1 LTDQADFALDLH
13 RVAVPDPSQNACWS
27 PFSVASALALARE
40 AARGETRAELDGLL
54 RGFDA
59 SDALDVPELAVANTL
74 WADDDLT
81 LNPDFALTDSV
92 RRTAFSDPRT
102 VRKLVNTDVAESTR
116 GRIPELL
123 TGPPPP
129 DAAAI
134 IVNALYLKVGW
145 LNPFAAWETAD
156 RPFHAPGGDVD
167 VPTMKVTE
175 KFRYAR
181 HDGWQTVVL
190 PAASGVEAVILLPD
204 TSLEQP
210 LDKSVLQEGNRV
222 NLELSLPK
230 VDVREKFQLKNV
242 LERLGVRRMFA
253 RNADF
258 SGLSPDQRLFVDDV
272 IHEAVLRLDEE
283 GLEGAAATAV
293 TFRTV
298 SFEMPTEP
306 IVVNV
311 DRPFLLL
318 VRHPA
323 SGVVYFSARVTDP
336 S

>member
-1 LTDQADFALDLH
+1 VTDQAQFALTVH
-13 RVAVPDPSQNACWS
+13 RVAVPDPSSNACWS
-27 PFSVASALALARE
+27 PFSVASALALAQE
-40 AARGETRAELDGLL
+40 AARGETRAELDRLL
-54 RGFDA
+54 AGFNP

-74 WADDDLT
+74 WADDELT
-81 LNPDFALTDSV
+81 LNPDFSLTKSV
-92 RRTAFSDPRT
+92 RRTAFSDPTT
-102 VRKLVNTDVAESTR
+102 VRKLVNTDVAETTR
-116 GRIPELL
+116 GLIPELL
-123 TGPPPP
+123 TSPPPP

-145 LNPFAAWETAD
+145 LNPFSAWETAPQ
-156 RPFHAPGGDVD
+156 PFHAPGGDVD

-210 LDKSVLQEGNRV
+210 LDPSVLEASDRT

-230 VDVREKFQLKNV
+230 VDVREKFQLKGV
-242 LERLGVRRMFA
+242 LEQLGVRRMFT
-253 RNADF
+253 RDADF
-258 SGLSPDQRLFVDDV
+258 SGLSPDERLFVDDV
-272 IHEAVLRLDEE
+272 LHEAVLRLDEE

-298 SFEMPTEP
+298 SLEIPTEP

-311 DRPFLLL
+311 DRPFLLA
-318 VRHPA
+318 VRHA
-323 SGVVYFSARVTDP
+323 RSKAVYFLAQIARP
-336 S
+336 

>member
-1 LTDQADFALDLH
+1 MTDQADFALTVH
-13 RVAVPDPSQNACWS
+13 RVAVPDPASNACWS

-40 AARGETRAELDGLL
+40 AARGETRAELDQLL
-54 RGFDA
+54 TDFDP
-59 SDALDVPELAVANTL
+59 SDSLDVPELAVANTL

-81 LNPDFALTDSV
+81 LNPDFSLTGSV
-92 RRTAFSDPRT
+92 RRTAFNDPMT
-102 VRKLVNTDVAESTR
+102 VRKLVNTDVAETTR
-116 GRIPELL
+116 GLIPELL
-123 TGPPPP
+123 TSPPPP

-145 LNPFAAWETAD
+145 LNPFSSWETAPK
-156 RPFHAPGGDVD
+156 PFHAPGGDVD

-181 HDGWQTVVL
+181 HEGWQTVVL

-210 LDKSVLQEGNRV
+210 LDPSVLQATDRV
-222 NLELSLPK
+222 NIELSLPK

-242 LERLGVRRMFA
+242 LERLGVQRMFT
-253 RNADF
+253 RTADF
-258 SGLSPDQRLFVDDV
+258 TGLSPDERLFVDDV

-298 SFEMPTEP
+298 SFEIPVEP
-306 IVVNV
+306 IVVEV
-311 DRPFLLL
+311 DRPFLLV
-318 VRHPA
+318 VRHA
-323 SGVVYFSARVTDP
+323 RSKAIYFLAQIARP
-336 S
+336 

>member
-1 LTDQADFALDLH
+1 MTDQADFALTMH
-13 RVAVPDPSQNACWS
+13 RVAVPDPSSNACWS

-40 AARGETRAELDGLL
+40 AARGETRTELDRLL
-54 RGFDA
+54 TDFDA
-59 SDALDVPELAVANTL
+59 TDALGVPELAVANTL
-74 WADDDLT
+74 WADDDLA
-81 LNPDFALTDSV
+81 LNPDFSLTKSV
-92 RRTAFSDPRT
+92 RRTAFSDPTT
-102 VRKLVNTDVAESTR
+102 VRKLVNTDVAETTR
-116 GRIPELL
+116 GLIPELL
-123 TGPPPP
+123 TNPPSP

-145 LNPFAAWETAD
+145 LNPFAAWETAPK
-156 RPFHAPGGDVD
+156 PFHSPRGAVD

-175 KFRYAR
+175 KFRYAHR
-181 HDGWQTVVL
+181 NGWQTVVL

-204 TSLEQP
+204 ESLEQP
-210 LDKSVLQEGNRV
+210 LDPSVFEATART

-230 VDVREKFQLKNV
+230 VDVREKFQLKSV
-242 LERLGVRRMFA
+242 LERLGVRRMFS

-258 SGLSPDQRLFVDDV
+258 SGLSPDERLFVDDV

-298 SFEMPTEP
+298 SIEIPTEP

-311 DRPFLLL
+311 DRPFLLA
-318 VRHPA
+318 VRHA
-323 SGVVYFSARVTDP
+323 RSGAIYFLAQVARP
-336 S
+336 

>member
-1 LTDQADFALDLH
+1 MTDQADFALTMH
-13 RVAVPDPSQNACWS
+13 RVAVPDPSSNACWS

-40 AARGETRAELDGLL
+40 AARGETRSELDALL
-54 RGFDA
+54 AGFDA
-59 SDALDVPELAVANTL
+59 TDALDVPELAVANTL

-81 LNPDFALTDSV
+81 LNPDFSLTSSV
-92 RRTAFSDPRT
+92 RRTAFSDPAT
-102 VRKLVNTDVAESTR
+102 VRKMVNTDVAETTR
-116 GRIPELL
+116 GLIPELL
-123 TGPPPP
+123 TDAPPA

-145 LNPFAAWETAD
+145 LNAFSAWETAD
-156 RPFHAPGGDVD
+156 RPFHAPGGDVS

-181 HDGWQTVVL
+181 HDGWQTIVL
-190 PAASGVEAVILLPD
+190 PADSGVEAVILLPD
-204 TSLEQP
+204 TSLDQP
-210 LDKSVLQEGNRV
+210 LDRSVLQAANRV

-230 VDVREKFQLKNV
+230 VDVREKFQLRGV

-253 RNADF
+253 RDADF
-258 SGLSPDQRLFVDDV
+258 SGLSPDERLFVDDV

-298 SFEMPTEP
+298 SIEIPAEP

-311 DRPFLLL
+311 DRPFLLA
-318 VRHPA
+318 VRHA
-323 SGVVYFSARVTDP
+323 RSGAVYFLAQVARP
-336 S
+336 

>member
-1 LTDQADFALDLH
+1 VTDQADFALTTH
-13 RVAVPDPSQNACWS
+13 RVAVPDPSTNACWS

-40 AARGETRAELDGLL
+40 AARGTTRAELDAYLGD
-54 RGFDA
+54 FDA
-59 SDALDVPELAVANTL
+59 TDALDVPELAVANTL
-74 WADDDLT
+74 WADDDLV
-81 LNPDFALTDSV
+81 LNPDFSLASSV
-92 RRTAFSDPRT
+92 RRTAFSDPST
-102 VRKLVNTDVAESTR
+102 VRKLVNTDVAETTR
-116 GRIPELL
+116 GLIPELL
-123 TGPPPP
+123 TDAPPA

-145 LNPFAAWETAD
+145 LNAFSAWETAS

-181 HDGWQTVVL
+181 HDGWQTIVL
-190 PAASGVEAVILLPD
+190 PADSGVEAVILLPD

-210 LDKSVLQEGNRV
+210 LDRSVLTATDRV

-230 VDVREKFQLKNV
+230 VDVREKFQLKGV
-242 LERLGVRRMFA
+242 LERLGVRSMFA
-253 RNADF
+253 RDADF
-258 SGLSPDQRLFVDDV
+258 SGLSPDDRLYVDDV

-298 SFEMPTEP
+298 SFEIPAEP

-311 DRPFLLL
+311 DRPFLLA
-318 VRHPA
+318 VRHA
-323 SGVVYFSARVTDP
+323 RSGAIYFLAQVARP
-336 S
+336 

>member
-1 LTDQADFALDLH
+1 VTDQADFALTMH
-13 RVAVPDPSQNACWS
+13 RVAVPDPSSNACWS

-40 AARGETRAELDGLL
+40 AARGETRTELDALL
-54 RGFDA
+54 KDFDA
-59 SDALDVPELAVANTL
+59 ADALDVPELAVANTL

-81 LNPDFALTDSV
+81 LNPDFSLTSSV
-92 RRTAFSDPRT
+92 RRTAFSDPAT
-102 VRKLVNTDVAESTR
+102 VRKLVNTDVAETTR
-116 GRIPELL
+116 GLIPELL
-123 TGPPPP
+123 ASPPPP

-145 LNPFAAWETAD
+145 LNPFAAWETAEK
-156 RPFHAPGGDVD
+156 PFHAPSGDVD

-181 HDGWQTVVL
+181 HDGWQTIVL
-190 PAASGVEAVILLPD
+190 PAASGVETVVLLPD
-204 TSLEQP
+204 ESLEQP
-210 LDKSVLQEGNRV
+210 LDPSVLEATGRV

-230 VDVREKFQLKNV
+230 VDVREKFQLKGV

-253 RNADF
+253 RDADF
-258 SGLSPDQRLFVDDV
+258 GGLSPDERLFVDDV

-298 SFEMPTEP
+298 SLEIPTEP
-306 IVVNV
+306 IVVTV
-311 DRPFLLL
+311 DRPFLLA
-318 VRHPA
+318 VRHA
-323 SGVVYFSARVTDP
+323 RSGAIYFLAQVARP
-336 S
+336 

>member
-1 LTDQADFALDLH
+1 MTDQAEFALDLH
-13 RVAVPDPSQNACWS
+13 RVAVPDPSSNACWS
-27 PFSVASALALARE
+27 PFSVASALALAQE

-81 LNPDFALTDSV
+81 LDPGFPLAGSV
-92 RRTAFSDPRT
+92 RRTAFSDPST
-102 VRKLVNTDVAESTR
+102 VRKLVNTDVAETTR
-116 GRIPELL
+116 GLIPELL
-123 TGPPPP
+123 DSPPPA

-145 LNPFAAWETAD
+145 LNAFSTGETAPK
-156 RPFHAPGGDVD
+156 PFHAPGGDVD

-181 HDGWQTVVL
+181 HDGWQTIVL
-190 PAASGVEAVILLPD
+190 PADSGVEAVVLLPD
-204 TSLEQP
+204 ESLEQP
-210 LDKSVLQEGNRV
+210 LTPAVFEAREFTR
-222 NLELSLPK
+222 LELSLPK
-230 VDVREKFQLKNV
+230 VDVREKLTLKSV
-242 LERLGVRRMFA
+242 VERLGVRRMFT

-258 SGLSPDQRLFVDDV
+258 SGLSPDERLFVDDV
-272 IHEAVLRLDEE
+272 VHEAVLRLDEE

-298 SFEMPTEP
+298 SFEIPADP
-306 IVVNV
+306 VVVDV
-311 DRPFLLL
+311 DRPFLLA
-318 VRHPA
+318 VRHA
-323 SGVVYFSARVTDP
+323 RSGAIYFLAQVARP
-336 S
+336 

>member
-1 LTDQADFALDLH
+1 MTDQADFALAVH
-13 RVAVPDPSQNACWS
+13 RVAVPDPSRNACWS

-40 AARGETRAELDGLL
+40 AARGETRAELDALL
-54 RGFDA
+54 TGFDA
-59 SDALDVPELAVANTL
+59 ADSLDVPELSVANTL

-81 LNPDFALTDSV
+81 LNPDFSLTESV
-92 RRTAFSDPRT
+92 RRTAFSDPQT
-102 VRKLVNTDVAESTR
+102 VRKLVNTDVAETTR
-116 GRIPELL
+116 GLIPELL
-123 TGPPPP
+123 TSPPPP

-145 LNPFAAWETAD
+145 LNPFAAGETAPQ
-156 RPFHAPGGDVD
+156 PFHAPGGDVD

-190 PAASGVEAVILLPD
+190 PAASGVEAVVLLPD
-204 TSLEQP
+204 TSLDQP
-210 LDKSVLQEGNRV
+210 LDPSVFDATSRV
-222 NLELSLPK
+222 NVELSLPK

-253 RNADF
+253 RDADF
-258 SGLSPDQRLFVDDV
+258 SGLSPDERLFVDDV
-272 IHEAVLRLDEE
+272 IHEAVLRVDEE

-298 SFEMPTEP
+298 SFEIPTDP
-306 IVVNV
+306 IVVTV
-311 DRPFLLL
+311 DRPFLLA
-318 VRHPA
+318 VRHA
-323 SGVVYFSARVTDP
+323 RSKAIYFLAQIARP
-336 S
+336 

>member
-1 LTDQADFALDLH
+1 VTDQADFALTMH
-13 RVAVPDPSQNACWS
+13 RVAVPDPSSNACWS

-54 RGFDA
+54 TDFDA
-59 SDALDVPELAVANTL
+59 ADALDVPELAVANTL

-81 LNPDFALTDSV
+81 LNPDFSLTKSV
-92 RRTAFSDPRT
+92 RRTDFTDPTT
-102 VRKLVNTDVAESTR
+102 VRKLVNTDVAETTR
-116 GRIPELL
+116 GLIPELL
-123 TGPPPP
+123 TSPPPP

-145 LNPFAAWETAD
+145 LNPFAAWETAPK
-156 RPFHAPGGDVD
+156 PFHAPGGDVD

-181 HDGWQTVVL
+181 HDGWQTIVL
-190 PAASGVEAVILLPD
+190 PAASGVETLILLPD

-210 LDKSVLQEGNRV
+210 LTPSVLEAANRV
-222 NLELSLPK
+222 NIELSLPK

-242 LERLGVRRMFA
+242 LERLGVRRMFS

-258 SGLSPDQRLFVDDV
+258 SGLSPDERLFVDDV

-298 SFEMPTEP
+298 SLELPTEP
-306 IVVNV
+306 IVVTV
-311 DRPFLLL
+311 DRPFLLV
-318 VRHPA
+318 VRHA
-323 SGVVYFSARVTDP
+323 RSKAIYFFAQVARP
-336 S
+336 

>member
-1 LTDQADFALDLH
+1 MTDQADFALTVH
-13 RVAVPDPSQNACWS
+13 RVAVPDPSSNACWS

-40 AARGETRAELDGLL
+40 AGRGETRAELDGLL

-74 WADDDLT
+74 WADDHLT
-81 LNPDFALTDSV
+81 LNPDFSLASSV
-92 RRTAFSDPRT
+92 RRTAFSDPTT
-102 VRKLVNTDVAESTR
+102 VRKLVNTDVAETTR
-116 GRIPELL
+116 GLIPELL
-123 TGPPPP
+123 ASPPPP

-156 RPFHAPGGDVD
+156 KPFHAPGGDVD

-181 HDGWQTVVL
+181 HEGWQTIVL

-210 LDKSVLQEGNRV
+210 FEESLLTARNYTR
-222 NLELSLPK
+222 LELSLPK
-230 VDVREKFQLKNV
+230 VDVRAKFNLKST
-242 LERLGVRRMFA
+242 LRRLGVERMFT
-253 RNADF
+253 READF
-258 SGLSPDQRLFVDDV
+258 SGLSPDERMFVDDV
-272 IHEAVLRLDEE
+272 VHEAVLRVDEE
-283 GLEGAAATAV
+283 GLEGAAATAI

-298 SFEMPTEP
+298 SIEIPADP
-306 IVVNV
+306 IVVTV
-311 DRPFLLL
+311 DRPFLLA
-318 VRHPA
+318 VRHA
-323 SGVVYFSARVTDP
+323 RSGAIYFLAQVARP
-336 S
+336 

>member
-1 LTDQADFALDLH
+1 MTDQAEFTLDLH
-13 RVAVPDPSQNACWS
+13 RVAVPDPSSNACWS

-40 AARGETRAELDGLL
+40 AARGETRAELEGLL

-81 LNPDFALTDSV
+81 LDPGFSLTGSV
-92 RRTAFSDPRT
+92 RRTTFSDPST
-102 VRKLVNTDVAESTR
+102 VRKLVNTDVAETTR
-116 GRIPELL
+116 GLIPELL
-123 TGPPPP
+123 ESPPPP

-145 LNPFAAWETAD
+145 LNAFSAGETAPK
-156 RPFHAPGGDVD
+156 PFHAPGGDVD

-181 HDGWQTVVL
+181 RDGWQTIVL
-190 PAASGVEAVILLPD
+190 PADSGVEAVVLLPD
-204 TSLEQP
+204 ESLEQP
-210 LDKSVLQEGNRV
+210 LTPAVFEAREFTR
-222 NLELSLPK
+222 LELSLPK
-230 VDVREKFQLKNV
+230 VDVREKLTLKNV
-242 LERLGVRRMFA
+242 VERLGVRSMFT

-258 SGLSPDQRLFVDDV
+258 SGLSPDERLFVDDV
-272 IHEAVLRLDEE
+272 VHEAVLRLDEE

-298 SFEMPTEP
+298 SFEIPADP
-306 IVVNV
+306 VVVDV
-311 DRPFLLL
+311 DRPFLLA
-318 VRHPA
+318 VRHA
-323 SGVVYFSARVTDP
+323 RSGAIYFLAQVARP
-336 S
+336 

>member
-1 LTDQADFALDLH
+1 MTDQADFALTMH
-13 RVAVPDPSQNACWS
+13 RVAVPDPASNACWS

-40 AARGETRAELDGLL
+40 AARGETRAELDRLL
-54 RGFDA
+54 TDFDA
-59 SDALDVPELAVANTL
+59 SDSLDVPELAVANTL
-74 WADDDLT
+74 WADDHLT
-81 LNPDFALTDSV
+81 LNPGFSLTESV
-92 RRTAFSDPRT
+92 RRTAFSDPMT
-102 VRKLVNTDVAESTR
+102 VLKLVNTDVAETTR
-116 GRIPELL
+116 GLIPELL
-123 TGPPPP
+123 TSPPPP

-145 LNPFAAWETAD
+145 LNPFSAWETAP

-210 LDKSVLQEGNRV
+210 LDPSVLEATDRV

-242 LERLGVRRMFA
+242 LERLGVRRMFT
-253 RNADF
+253 RTADF
-258 SGLSPDQRLFVDDV
+258 TGLSPDERLFVDDV

-298 SFEMPTEP
+298 SFEIPAEP
-306 IVVNV
+306 IVVDV
-311 DRPFLLL
+311 DRPFLLA
-318 VRHPA
+318 VRHA
-323 SGVVYFSARVTDP
+323 RSKAVYFLAQIARP
-336 S
+336 